1 MYAVSKTELIKINID
16 SSFNNIH
23 WHPNNVLNSSK
34 FFNEVAF
41 KNAKS

>member
-1 MYAVSKTELIKINID
+1 MYAVTKTELIKINID
-16 SSFNNIH
+16 SLFNNTH
-23 WHPNNVLNSSK
+23 WHPNNVLNALK